1 MENLLHYA
9 WKYRLYSPL
18 SLKTTDGRAL
28 EVLDPGIQNT
38 DAGPD
43 FFNAKIKLDDRFW
56 AGSVEIHTLAS
67 DWKLHHHDQDR
78 AYDVVIL
85 HVVERADC
93 ETFRT
98 NGEPIPQFVLE
109 IPLSVRENIAYLL
122 ERDAPVPCL
131 YRLSEVEPVFRTMW
145 LDALLTE
152 RLERKT
158 QDVLR
163 WLELSEGDWNEAFY
177 IALCRNF
184 GFGINNDAFEWL
196 AKSLPLRYILK
207 QRGCASQVEAMFFG
221 QAGLLEEEI
230 PDDPYYCLLQREY
243 RFLRHKFELK
253 PLDGMLFKRLR
264 MRPGATPH
272 VKLAQLAAFWTLHD
286 GLFSA
291 LLEARTPGEI
301 KAFFR
306 ISPSDYWRTHYCFGR
321 SSIEKAKPMGENAVQ
336 IILINTVVPLFFTYA
351 RQRAMPQYAARAM
364 RLLETIPGERNNVV
378 ETFHRAGFEVRNAG
392 DSQALIQLRREYCDK
407 KRCLLCRIGFQL
419 LKKGKDSGT

>member
-1 MENLLHYA
+1 MEIPFVFPSFPENDRWESPRGPRPRHPE
-9 WKYRLYSPL
+9 YRC
-18 SLKTTDGRAL
+18 G
-28 EVLDPGIQNT
+28 V
-38 DAGPD
+38 PD

-230 PDDPYYCLLQREY
+230 PDDPYLLLATARISFPSPQARTQATRRNAFQTPSDASRCDTPCEVSPAC
-243 RFLRHKFELK
+243 RLLDLARWLVLCPARSADTRRNQGFLPNKSV
-253 PLDGMLFKRLR
+253 RL
-264 MRPGATPH
+264 
-272 VKLAQLAAFWTLHD
+272 LAY
-286 GLFSA
+286 A
-291 LLEARTPGEI
+291 LLLRAKFDREGEAHGRECDTDNPNQYRRSPLLYLCSPTRYASVRRPRYAPPRDNTRRT
-301 KAFFR
+301 
-306 ISPSDYWRTHYCFGR
+306 
-321 SSIEKAKPMGENAVQ
+321 Q
-336 IILINTVVPLFFTYA
+336 
-351 RQRAMPQYAARAM
+351 
-364 RLLETIPGERNNVV
+364 
-378 ETFHRAGFEVRNAG
+378 
-392 DSQALIQLRREYCDK
+392 
-407 KRCLLCRIGFQL
+407 
-419 LKKGKDSGT
+419 